1 MDFVNNQN
9 LLKPLIFVP
18 ALLLFG
24 CAVLKA
30 SPPCYHLRIS
40 AAPRIASAVHEA
52 PFSPLTF
59 VISHQEP
66 NICQTQL
73 GNQQP
78 CSPAYTDHFINSL
91 IAPLHDMATSFNQQP
106 LDDHNIDLF
115 SINSHS
121 IPIGTRSNH
130 RIPLSNLGEK
140 QIGHHLNQT
149 GV

>member
-1 MDFVNNQN
+1 MDFVNNQK

-30 SPPCYHLRIS
+30 SPPGYHLRIF
-40 AAPRIASAVHEA
+40 AAPKIASAAHEA
-52 PFSPLTF
+52 PFSPLAF
-59 VISHQEP
+59 AISNQEP
-66 NICQTQL
+66 NISQTRP

-78 CSPAYTDHFINSL
+78 CSPACTDHSINSI
-91 IAPLHDMATSFNQQP
+91 IAPLHAMATSFNQQP

-115 SINSHS
+115 FINSHS
-121 IPIGTRSNH
+121 IPVRTRSNH
-130 RIPLSNLGEK
+130 WIPLSNSLEK